1 MLLVSWFPRNRK
13 KFSGYLLLIFFDR
26 DTLFYRRI
34 INILFLS
41 SENLYPHSLLEKD
54 NLILEENHRI
64 RKCAVNRNIVRE
76 CHLKLEKLYNFTAYL
91 YRSRYFNQRWLVRYY
106 FLTFLN
112 QNSDSLIKYF
122 ILFYSDSW
130 RFMNFPGF

>member
-41 SENLYPHSLLEKD
+41 SENLYPHSLLKKD

-64 RKCAVNRNIVRE
+64 RKYVVNRNIVRE
-76 CHLKLEKLYNFTAYL
+76 YHLKLIKLYNFTAYL
-91 YRSRYFNQRWLVRYY
+91 YRSRYFNQRRLVRYY

-112 QNSDSLIKYF
+112 QNSNSLIKYF
-122 ILFYSDSW
+122 I
-130 RFMNFPGF
+130 